1 MSAWIDIDLLQVQS
15 FVKIRI
21 TAEGEEI
28 FDVVRKKWLT
38 LQPEEWVRQLTI
50 LYLSSV
56 LKYPLNHFS
65 IEKGVN
71 KGLKKGRWDV
81 LVFDQQMKPFILI
94 ECKSPKVSLSENVVF
109 QASIYNINIKAPF
122 ICLTNGSKVCCI
134 QVNQTEHKFTFL
146 SHLPSYPINSI

>member
-109 QASIYNINIKAPF
+109 QASIYNIDVKAPY
-122 ICLTNGSKVCCI
+122 ICLTNG
-134 QVNQTEHKFTFL
+134 
-146 SHLPSYPINSI
+146 

>member
-21 TAEGEEI
+21 TSEGEEI

-50 LYLSSV
+50 IYLSSV

-65 IEKGVN
+65 IERE
-71 KGLKKGRWDV
+71 L
-81 LVFDQQMKPFILI
+81 
-94 ECKSPKVSLSENVVF
+94 
-109 QASIYNINIKAPF
+109 IKA
-122 ICLTNGSKVCCI
+122 
-134 QVNQTEHKFTFL
+134 
-146 SHLPSYPINSI
+146 

>member
-1 MSAWIDIDLLQVQS
+1 MSVWIDIDLLQVQS
-15 FVKIRI
+15 FIKIRI

-94 ECKSPKVSLSENVVF
+94 ECKSP
-109 QASIYNINIKAPF
+109 IYNMDVKAPY

-146 SHLPSYPINSI
+146 SHLPSYPVNSI